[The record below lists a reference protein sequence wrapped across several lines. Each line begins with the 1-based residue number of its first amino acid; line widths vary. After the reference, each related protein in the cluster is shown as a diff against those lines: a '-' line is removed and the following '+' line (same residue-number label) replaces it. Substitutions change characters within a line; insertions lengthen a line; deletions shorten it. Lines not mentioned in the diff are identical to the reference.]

1 MTRDQLQAWIN
12 TLRLMLER
20 GELAEDVAPIGRS
33 RLRAVDYWQTR
44 PAKKRRASSNET
56 KRALAADLVLL
67 GPVTGSAATDGLESF
82 ALGDLPGI
90 SMVLVDGE
98 PLVTGR
104 SEQTPPTRRPARRG
118 LATWPLS
125 PIVRLWRV

>member
-1 MTRDQLQAWIN
+1 VCGLDPNDAVAAATGN
-12 TLRLMLER
+12 TARLHGLDVGVLE
-20 GELAEDVAPIGRS
+20 PGR
-33 RLRAVDYWQTR
+33 
-44 PAKKRRASSNET
+44 P
-56 KRALAADLVLL
+56 ADLVLL

-104 SEQTPPTRRPARRG
+104 SEQTPPTRRPARITHG
-118 LATWPLS
+118 AS
-125 PIVRLWRV
+125 